1 MHVPDA
7 YWKSG
12 CKRKFMLGYLYAHA
26 FSTRL
31 GVGKRGVDNHIID
44 EQVTYRFFKDA
55 VGHR

>member
-1 MHVPDA
+1 
-7 YWKSG
+7 
-12 CKRKFMLGYLYAHA
+12 MLGYLYAYA

-44 EQVTYRFFKDA
+44 EQVTYRLFKDA